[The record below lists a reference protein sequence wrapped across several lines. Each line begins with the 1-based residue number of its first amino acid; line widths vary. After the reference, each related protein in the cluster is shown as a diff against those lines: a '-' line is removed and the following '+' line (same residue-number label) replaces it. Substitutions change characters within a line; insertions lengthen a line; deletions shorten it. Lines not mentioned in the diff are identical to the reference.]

1 MVYNWQQL
9 EMKKSIFII
18 ASLAAVVLLS
28 SFVIERNVNN
38 NTVVKQ
44 TIAAEGDC
52 MGEPEAYVS
61 DIDRSQIKDGVIK
74 VKVRVKNYEKDVK
87 YRIKV
92 TPVSQ
97 ITGLVVEGSLF
108 TSVCNGSCGGAYYD
122 LSEGEVTFHC
132 YSGKEGDAQ
141 YCKAYD
147 FQARIVN

>member
-1 MVYNWQQL
+1 
-9 EMKKSIFII
+9 MKKSIFII
-18 ASLAAVVLLS
+18 ASLAAVVILS
-28 SFVIERNVNN
+28 SFVIDRNVNN

-61 DIDRSQIKDGVIK
+61 DIDYSGQNGVIK

-92 TPVSQ
+92 SPVSQ

-108 TSVCNGSCGGAYYD
+108 TTVCNGSCGGAYFD

-147 FQARIVN
+147 FQATIVN